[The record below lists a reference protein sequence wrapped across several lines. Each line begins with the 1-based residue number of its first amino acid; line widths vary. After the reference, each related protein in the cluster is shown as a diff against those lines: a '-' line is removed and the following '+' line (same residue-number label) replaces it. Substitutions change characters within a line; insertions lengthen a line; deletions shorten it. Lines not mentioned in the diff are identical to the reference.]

1 MEIKM
6 LDFVAVDF
14 FTLCLQNKIQIQLFS
29 LLRKV
34 CSFFAVFNI
43 YLKIGN
49 ELRMVCRLMV
59 LATRKSARF
68 ICFVL
73 LNYLFI
79 SIEVVWF
86 FEFWN
91 QWATVDALASHRYV
105 YGLVAWLV
113 SMCARSKW
121 PCERWTLNTKHTIWY
136 CRFCFCYW

>member
-1 MEIKM
+1 M

-14 FTLCLQNKIQIQLFS
+14 FTLCSQNKIQIQLFS

-34 CSFFAVFNI
+34 CSFFVVFNI

-79 SIEVVWF
+79 SIEVV
-86 FEFWN
+86 
-91 QWATVDALASHRYV
+91 
-105 YGLVAWLV
+105 
-113 SMCARSKW
+113 
-121 PCERWTLNTKHTIWY
+121 
-136 CRFCFCYW
+136 